1 MGNVYSRKG
10 TKKLWIKYLQLGRV
24 IRESTGTDNIV
35 KARRML
41 RDREGDVVKGVPVNP
56 NVGKITV
63 DEAATDLLNDYSMNR
78 KRTYKDAERRI
89 KKHLAPFFGNRR
101 LIAITTSDLRAYIA
115 NRQKEG
121 TPVRRKREKATAI
134 DRPDDAQT
142 RRPVSAGEINREL
155 TVLKRMFSLAVQ
167 SGKLIHK
174 PHFPML
180 RENNVRAGFFEREQ
194 YLAVLPH
201 LPEPMRPVVTFAF
214 VTGWRINSEVLPL
227 EWRQV
232 DLKAGEVR
240 LDPGTTKNLEGRV
253 FYLTAELKKLLG
265 DQRKLASRVQRQKD
279 MIVQRVFFHHGTTKA
294 GEAVDL
300 AGHGISGS
308 GFYHAWCRAR
318 IKAGCPG
325 SIPHDFRRTAIR
337 NMVRAG
343 VPERVAMKLSGHKTR
358 SVFDRYNIVS
368 DGDLRDAAHRLE
380 THPRTAAPARGGKS

>member
-1 MGNVYSRKG
+1 
-10 TKKLWIKYLQLGRV
+10 
-24 IRESTGTDNIV
+24 
-35 KARRML
+35 
-41 RDREGDVVKGVPVNP
+41 
-56 NVGKITV
+56 
-63 DEAATDLLNDYSMNR
+63 MNR
-78 KRTYKDAERRI
+78 KKTRDDAERRI
-89 KKHLAPFFGNRR
+89 KKHLAPFLGNRR
-101 LIAITTSDLRAYIA
+101 LITITTSDLRAYIA
-115 NRQKEG
+115 KRQKEG
-121 TPVRRKREKATAI
+121 TPPRQKRGRAKPAEA
-134 DRPDDAQT
+134 PGDAEA

-167 SGKLIHK
+167 SGRLVHK

-253 FYLTAELKKLLG
+253 FYLTAELKKLLS
-265 DQRKLASRVQRQKD
+265 DQRKTANRVQRQKK
-279 MIVQRVFFHHGTTKA
+279 MIVPRVFFHHGTTKA
-294 GEAVDL
+294 GEALDL

-318 IKAGCPG
+318 TKAGCPA

-358 SVFDRYNIVS
+358 RVFDRYNIVS
-368 DGDLRDAAHRLE
+368 DGDLRDAARRLE
-380 THPRTAAPARGGKS
+380 DHPKAGTPAARSKS